1 MTPEEKLQSLGYE
14 LVTHTPGVP
23 AMAIGKITGN
33 LLYLSGTT
41 PDPKKWAG
49 RIGDTYTV
57 EQGYDAAKECAVNQL
72 MMAWSVLGDL
82 SRITQV
88 VKALGMINCVPGFTD
103 TPAVMHGYSEF
114 MHEVLG
120 DAGVHARSAIGMQ
133 ALPGDAPIE
142 VETIFE
148 IK

>member
-14 LVTHTPGVP
+14 IVEHKPGVP
-23 AMAIGKITGN
+23 AMAVGKVTGN

-41 PDPKKWAG
+41 PDPSKWAG

-57 EQGYDAAKECAVNQL
+57 EQGYEAAKECAVNQL
-72 MMAWSVLGDL
+72 WMARSVIGDL

-103 TPAVMHGYSEF
+103 TPGVMHGYSDF
-114 MHEVLG
+114 MLEVLG
-120 DAGVHARSAIGMQ
+120 EKGIHARSAVGMQ

-148 IK
+148 IA